1 MIVVNSVETLRRL
14 IQTHRDMGH
23 RIGFVPTMGNLHAG
37 HLSLVQTAKQ
47 NADIVVVS
55 IFVNP
60 TQFGPNEDF
69 DSYPRTF
76 EQDQALLEAEGSD
89 IIFAPEVKEVYPQW
103 PNLTKIQVAELG
115 NNHCGASRPGHFDG
129 VTTVVSK
136 LFNMVRPDCAVFGQK
151 DFQQLAII
159 RRMTSDLNFDIK
171 IIAAPIVREDNG
183 LAMSSRNGY
192 LSTEQKQQA
201 SFIYQ
206 TLSWM
211 KQQIDHGERDYR
223 SLEQAGVKR
232 LKEQNFKPDYVHI
245 AHQENLQLA
254 QEDDKELVILI
265 AAFMDKVRLIDNITL
280 IL

>member
-1 MIVVNSVETLRRL
+1 MIVVNSVQTLRRL

-37 HLSLVQTAKQ
+37 HLSLVETAKKH
-47 NADIVVVS
+47 ADIVVVS

-69 DSYPRTF
+69 DAYPRTF
-76 EQDQALLEAEGSD
+76 EQDQALLEQEGAD
-89 IIFAPEVKEVYPQW
+89 IVFAPEVAEVYPNW
-103 PNLTKIQVAELG
+103 PNLTKVQVAELG

-159 RRMTSDLNFDIK
+159 KRMTSDLNFDIE
-171 IIAAPIVREDNG
+171 IIGAPIVREVNG

-192 LSTEQKQQA
+192 LSNEQKEHA

-206 TLSWM
+206 TLNWL
-211 KQQIDHGERDYR
+211 KQQIDNGERDYR
-223 SLEQAGVKR
+223 ALENAAAQR
-232 LKEQNFKPDYVHI
+232 LAEI
-245 AHQENLQLA
+245 GRAH
-254 QEDDKELVILI
+254 V
-265 AAFMDKVRLIDNITL
+265 
-280 IL
+280 

>member
-1 MIVVNSVETLRRL
+1 MIVVNSVQTLRRL

-23 RIGFVPTMGNLHAG
+23 RIGFVPTMGNLHTG

-47 NADIVVVS
+47 YADIVVVS

-76 EQDQALLEAEGSD
+76 EQDQALLEQQNAD
-89 IIFAPEVKEVYPQW
+89 IVFAPEVKEVYPHW
-103 PNLTKIQVAELG
+103 PNLTKVQVAELG

-136 LFNMVRPDCAVFGQK
+136 LFNMVQPDCAVFGQK
-151 DFQQLAII
+151 DFQQLAIL
-159 RRMTSDLNFDIK
+159 RRMTSDLNFDIE
-171 IIAAPIVREDNG
+171 IIGAPIVREDNG

-192 LSTEQKQQA
+192 LSTGQKQQA

-206 TLSWM
+206 TLGWM
-211 KQQIDHGERDYR
+211 KQQIDNGERDYR
-223 SLEQAGVKR
+223 SLEQAASQR
-232 LKEQNFKPDYVHI
+232 LAEHNFKPDYVHI
-245 AHQENLQLA
+245 ARQDTLEMA
-254 QEDDKELVILI
+254 QDGDQELVILV

-280 IL
+280 KI

>member
-1 MIVVNSVETLRRL
+1 MIVVNSVQTLRRL

-23 RIGFVPTMGNLHAG
+23 QIGFVPTMGNLHAG
-37 HLSLVQTAKQ
+37 HISLVKTAKTH
-47 NADIVVVS
+47 ADIVVVS

-76 EQDQALLEAEGSD
+76 EQDQALLEQEGAD
-89 IIFAPEVKEVYPQW
+89 IIFAPEVSEVYPNW
-103 PNLTKIQVAELG
+103 PNLTKVQVAELG

-136 LFNMVRPDCAVFGQK
+136 LFNMVQPDCAVFGQK

-159 RRMTSDLNFDIK
+159 RRMTSDLNFDIE
-171 IIAAPIVREDNG
+171 IVGAPIVREDNG

-192 LSTEQKQQA
+192 LSSEQKEHA

-206 TLSWM
+206 TLNWL
-211 KQQIDHGERDYR
+211 KQQIENGEHDYR
-223 SLEQAGVKR
+223 ALENAAAQR
-232 LKEQNFKPDYVHI
+232 LAEQNFKPDYVHI
-245 AHQENLQLA
+245 ARQDNLELAEN
-254 QEDDKELVILI
+254 EDRELVILI
-265 AAFMDKVRLIDNITL
+265 AAFMGKVRLIDNVTVSL
-280 IL
+280 

>member
-1 MIVVNSVETLRRL
+1 MIVVNSVQTLRRL

-37 HLSLVQTAKQ
+37 HLSLVKTAKQ
-47 NADIVVVS
+47 HADIVVVS

-76 EQDQALLEAEGSD
+76 ELDQALLEQEGAD
-89 IIFAPEVKEVYPQW
+89 IIFAPEVAEVYPNW
-103 PNLTKIQVAELG
+103 PNLTKVQVAELG

-159 RRMTSDLNFDIK
+159 RRMTSDLNFDID
-171 IIAAPIVREDNG
+171 IIGAPIVREANG

-192 LSTEQKQQA
+192 LSIEQKEHA

-211 KQQIDHGERDYR
+211 KQQIENGERDYR
-223 SLEQAGVKR
+223 ALEQAAKQR
-232 LKEQNFKPDYVHI
+232 LTEQNFKPDYVHI
-245 AHQENLQLA
+245 ARQDNLEMAQDGDQQLV
-254 QEDDKELVILI
+254 LLI
-265 AAFMDKVRLIDNITL
+265 AAFMGKVRLIDNMTL
-280 IL
+280 EI

>member
-1 MIVVNSVETLRRL
+1 MIVVNSVQTLRRL

-37 HLSLVQTAKQ
+37 HLSLVKTAKQ
-47 NADIVVVS
+47 HADIVVVS

-76 EQDQALLEAEGSD
+76 EQDQALLEQEGAD
-89 IIFAPEVKEVYPQW
+89 IIFAPEVAEVYPNW
-103 PNLTKIQVAELG
+103 PNLTRVQVAELG

-159 RRMTSDLNFDIK
+159 RRMTSDLNFDID
-171 IIAAPIVREDNG
+171 IIGAPIVREANG

-192 LSTEQKQQA
+192 LSTEQKEHA

-211 KQQIDHGERDYR
+211 KQQIENGERDYR
-223 SLEQAGVKR
+223 ALEQAAKQR
-232 LKEQNFKPDYVHI
+232 LTEQNFKPDYVHV
-245 AHQENLQLA
+245 ARQDNLEMAQDGDQQLV
-254 QEDDKELVILI
+254 LLI
-265 AAFMDKVRLIDNITL
+265 AAFMGKVRLIDNMTL
-280 IL
+280 EI

>member
-1 MIVVNSVETLRRL
+1 MIVVNSAQTLRRL

-37 HLSLVQTAKQ
+37 HLSLVKTARQ
-47 NADIVVVS
+47 NAQIVVVS

-76 EQDQALLEAEGSD
+76 EQDQTLLEKVGAD
-89 IIFAPEVKEVYPQW
+89 IIFAPEVKEIYPNW
-103 PNLTKIQVAELG
+103 PNLTKVQVAELG

-136 LFNMVRPDCAVFGQK
+136 LFNMVQPDCAVFGQK
-151 DFQQLAII
+151 DFQQLAIL
-159 RRMTSDLNFDIK
+159 RRMTSDLNFDIE
-171 IIAAPIVREDNG
+171 IIGAPIVRENNG

-192 LSTEQKQQA
+192 LSAEQKDHA
-201 SFIYQ
+201 AFVYQ
-206 TLSWM
+206 TLNWI
-211 KQQIDHGERDYR
+211 KQQIDNGERDYR
-223 SLEQAGVKR
+223 ALEQAAQKR
-232 LKEQNFKPDYVHI
+232 LAEHNFKSDYVHI
-245 AHQENLQLA
+245 ARQDNLELA
-254 QEDDKELVILI
+254 QQGDQQLVILV

-280 IL
+280 EI

>member
-1 MIVVNSVETLRRL
+1 MIVVNSVKTLRRL

-37 HLSLVQTAKQ
+37 HLSLVKTAKTH
-47 NADIVVVS
+47 ADIVVVS

-76 EQDQALLEAEGSD
+76 EQDQALLELEGAD
-89 IIFAPEVKEVYPQW
+89 IIFAPEVSEVYPNW
-103 PNLTKIQVAELG
+103 PNLTKVQVAELG

-136 LFNMVRPDCAVFGQK
+136 LFNMVQPDCAVFGQK

-159 RRMTSDLNFDIK
+159 RRMTSDLNFDIE
-171 IIAAPIVREDNG
+171 IVGAPIVREDNG

-192 LSTEQKQQA
+192 LSSEQKEHA

-206 TLSWM
+206 TLNWL
-211 KQQIDHGERDYR
+211 KQQIENGEHDYR
-223 SLEQAGVKR
+223 ALENAAAQR
-232 LKEQNFKPDYVHI
+232 LAEQNFKPDYVHI
-245 AHQENLQLA
+245 ARQDNLELAEN
-254 QEDDKELVILI
+254 EDRELVILI
-265 AAFMDKVRLIDNITL
+265 AAFMGKVRLIDNVTVSL
-280 IL
+280 

>member
-1 MIVVNSVETLRRL
+1 MIVVNSVQTLRRL

-37 HLSLVQTAKQ
+37 HLSLVKTAKQ
-47 NADIVVVS
+47 HADIVVVS

-69 DSYPRTF
+69 DSYPRTL
-76 EQDQALLEAEGSD
+76 EQDQALLETEGAD
-89 IIFAPEVKEVYPQW
+89 IIFAPEVAEVYPNW
-103 PNLTKIQVAELG
+103 PNLSKVQVAELG

-159 RRMTSDLNFDIK
+159 RRMTSDLNFDID
-171 IIAAPIVREDNG
+171 IIGAPIVRETNG

-192 LSTEQKQQA
+192 LSTEQKEHA
-201 SFIYQ
+201 AFIYQ
-206 TLSWM
+206 TLNWL
-211 KQQIDHGERDYR
+211 KQLIDNGERDFR
-223 SLEQAGVKR
+223 ALEDAAKQR
-232 LKEQNFKPDYVHI
+232 LAEQNFKPDYVHI
-245 AHQENLQLA
+245 ARQDSLEMAQLG
-254 QEDDKELVILI
+254 DKQLVILI
-265 AAFMDKVRLIDNITL
+265 AAFMGKVRLIDNMTINL
-280 IL
+280 

>member
-1 MIVVNSVETLRRL
+1 MIVVNSVQTLRRL

-37 HLSLVQTAKQ
+37 HLSLVKTARQ
-47 NADIVVVS
+47 HADIVVVS

-76 EQDQALLEAEGSD
+76 EQDRSLLEQEGAD
-89 IIFAPEVKEVYPQW
+89 IIFAPEVKEVYPNW
-103 PNLTKIQVAELG
+103 PNLTKVQVAELG
-115 NNHCGASRPGHFDG
+115 DNHCGASRPGHFDG

-171 IIAAPIVREDNG
+171 IIGAPIVRETNG

-192 LSTEQKQQA
+192 LSTEQKEHA

-206 TLSWM
+206 TLNWL
-211 KQQIDHGERDYR
+211 KQQIDSGERDFR
-223 SLEQAGVKR
+223 TLEQAAEQR
-232 LKEQNFKPDYVHI
+232 LADNNFKPDYIHI
-245 AHQENLQLA
+245 AHQDTLELA
-254 QEDDKELVILI
+254 QKEDRKLVILV
-265 AAFMDKVRLIDNITL
+265 AAFMGKVRLIDNIT
-280 IL
+280 IEI

>member
-1 MIVVNSVETLRRL
+1 MIVVNSVQTLRRL

-37 HLSLVQTAKQ
+37 HLSLVKTAKQ
-47 NADIVVVS
+47 QADIVVVS

-76 EQDQALLEAEGSD
+76 EQDQALLEAEGAD

-103 PNLTKIQVAELG
+103 PNLTKVQVAELG

-159 RRMTSDLNFDIK
+159 RRMTSDLNFDIE
-171 IIAAPIVREDNG
+171 IIGAPIVREDNG

-192 LSTEQKQQA
+192 LSTEKKHQA

-206 TLSWM
+206 TLGWM

-223 SLEQAGVKR
+223 SLEQAAIKR

-245 AHQENLQLA
+245 ARQDNLELA
-254 QEDDKELVILI
+254 QADSDKLVILV

-280 IL
+280 NL